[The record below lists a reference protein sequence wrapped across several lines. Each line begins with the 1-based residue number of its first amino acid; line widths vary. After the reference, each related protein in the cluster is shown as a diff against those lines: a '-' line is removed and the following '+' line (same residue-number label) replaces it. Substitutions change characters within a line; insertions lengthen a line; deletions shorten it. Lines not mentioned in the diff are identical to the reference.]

1 MQIVDNVLIFSLN
14 FIFYIINIHYYNYIM
29 SLWINFKN
37 NFINIINDIP
47 EYKLILDK
55 YSKYDYNLLLYS
67 YIGFPIDL
75 FIDELLKIK
84 FNNNNKKEL
93 IWNKN
98 IIYYENQHF
107 FEIDLNNP
115 NMPTDYSFLTDMLLF
130 IIKNKPVNHNKHLII
145 LKNIDKLESYSF
157 CFRIILEK
165 FYNNVYFICST
176 NKISKIEMPIKSRF
190 YLIRLRLFQLNEIE
204 NIFLNYIKT
213 PLVTNN
219 RNIIFQIFLSQVNIN
234 EPLLITENFCKFN
247 YPPLYDFL
255 QSKYNIH
262 DIRQLSYKLS
272 QFNLSICDIAMDLI
286 KIYKKKDKIL
296 EIIRIAADIDYIL
309 TLSNKGR
316 EPIYIENFL
325 CQILI

>member
-1 MQIVDNVLIFSLN
+1 
-14 FIFYIINIHYYNYIM
+14 M

-98 IIYYENQHF
+98 IVYYENQHF
-107 FEIDLNNP
+107 FEIDLKNP
-115 NMPTDYSFLTDMLLF
+115 NIPTDYSFLTEMLLF

-190 YLIRLRLFQLNEIE
+190 YLIRLRLFRLNEIE

-219 RNIIFQIFLSQVNIN
+219 NRNIIFQIFLSQVNIN
-234 EPLLITENFCKFN
+234 EPSLITENFCKFN

-272 QFNLSICDIAMDLI
+272 QFNFSICDIAMDLI

>member
-1 MQIVDNVLIFSLN
+1 
-14 FIFYIINIHYYNYIM
+14 M

-75 FIDELLKIK
+75 FIDELLKNK

-98 IIYYENQHF
+98 IVYYENQHF

>member
-1 MQIVDNVLIFSLN
+1 
-14 FIFYIINIHYYNYIM
+14 M

-75 FIDELLKIK
+75 FIDELLKNK

-98 IIYYENQHF
+98 IVYYENQHF

-115 NMPTDYSFLTDMLLF
+115 NMPTDYSFLTEMLLF

>member
-1 MQIVDNVLIFSLN
+1 
-14 FIFYIINIHYYNYIM
+14 M

-55 YSKYDYNLLLYS
+55 YSLYEYNLLLYS
-67 YIGFPIDL
+67 HIGFPIDL

-115 NMPTDYSFLTDMLLF
+115 NIPTDYSFLTEMLLF

-190 YLIRLRLFQLNEIE
+190 YLIRLRLFRLNEIE

-219 RNIIFQIFLSQVNIN
+219 NRNIIFQIFLSQVNIN
-234 EPLLITENFCKFN
+234 EPSLITENFCKFN

-296 EIIRIAADIDYIL
+296 EIIRIAADIEYIL

>member
-1 MQIVDNVLIFSLN
+1 
-14 FIFYIINIHYYNYIM
+14 M

-55 YSKYDYNLLLYS
+55 YSLYEYNLLLYS
-67 YIGFPIDL
+67 HIGFPIDL

-98 IIYYENQHF
+98 IVYYENQHF

-115 NMPTDYSFLTDMLLF
+115 NMPTDYSFLTEMLLF

>member
-1 MQIVDNVLIFSLN
+1 
-14 FIFYIINIHYYNYIM
+14 M

-55 YSKYDYNLLLYS
+55 YSLYEYNLLLYS
-67 YIGFPIDL
+67 HIGFPIDL

-107 FEIDLNNP
+107 LEIDLNNP
-115 NMPTDYSFLTDMLLF
+115 NIPTDYSFLTEMLLF

-190 YLIRLRLFQLNEIE
+190 YLIRLRLFRLNEIE

-213 PLVTNN
+213 PLVTKNN

>member
-1 MQIVDNVLIFSLN
+1 
-14 FIFYIINIHYYNYIM
+14 M

>member
-1 MQIVDNVLIFSLN
+1 
-14 FIFYIINIHYYNYIM
+14 M

-98 IIYYENQHF
+98 IVYYENQHF

-115 NMPTDYSFLTDMLLF
+115 NMPTDYSFLTEMLLF